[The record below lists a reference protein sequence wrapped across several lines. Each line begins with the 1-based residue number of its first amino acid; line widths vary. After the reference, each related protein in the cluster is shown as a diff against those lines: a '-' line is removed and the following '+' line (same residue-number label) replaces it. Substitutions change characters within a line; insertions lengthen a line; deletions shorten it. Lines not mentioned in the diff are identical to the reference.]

1 MPRPLTPDTL
11 VYDLV
16 SAGDPQ
22 VSPDGKYVAYV
33 LGKAERGKKLAGS
46 QIWLC
51 DIDGGNA
58 RQWTTAGKRN
68 GTPLW
73 SPDGAQIA
81 YLSDVVEKPGK
92 QGIFV
97 GDVVGGDA
105 RLVTKHNVTLGALA
119 WSADGTQLAY
129 LALVDPDNLDE
140 ADPGE
145 EDAPGVRVVRR
156 IDYKQDN
163 RGYLNDVR
171 QQVFVVDVASGERR
185 RLTTDTVDY
194 NFPAWSPDG
203 TTLVA
208 MTPNRNGMASQLALI
223 DVASGETKTITDR
236 EGTVGCWAWSP
247 SGNRILI
254 AGDTAKTWQLD
265 LHVYHIASGELQA
278 LTYDLAV
285 SPDAGFPTVSP
296 PSQPVWLDD
305 RRAIFHAMWGGSSG
319 IYQVDTETSA
329 IEKVI
334 DWPAMHGGLSVDTAR
349 TVAVQTQSSLDG
361 TGELIVT
368 DLANTTS
375 TVITHLNDAVF
386 AEMPPAQWARFD
398 VQRGD
403 FTIEAWLLKPAGFD
417 PFKQYPV
424 VLDVHGGPNSFYG
437 FTFNALQQSFAAAGF
452 LVVYSNP
459 RGSSSY
465 GRRFTQQV
473 INDWG
478 GEDFQDLMA
487 VVDEVQKRPYAD
499 PTRTGIYG
507 YSYGGF
513 MSSWVIGH
521 TDRFTAAVIGAP
533 VVDLVSFYGT
543 ADIGHTFGPLQI
555 GGTPWDNHDEYL
567 FRSPIT
573 YLENAKTPV
582 LIIHG
587 EADDRVPIG
596 QGEQLFITLSELGK
610 TVEFVRYPGGTHA
623 MLRTGYPVH
632 RLDALTRLP
641 AWFSTHLGG

>member
-1 MPRPLTPDTL
+1 MTRPLTPETI
-11 VYDLV
+11 VYDLAA
-16 SAGDPQ
+16 AGDPQ
-22 VSPDGKYVAYV
+22 VSPDGKTVAYV
-33 LGKAERGKKLAGS
+33 LGKAERGKKLTGS

-58 RQWTTAGKRN
+58 RQWSTAGKRN
-68 GTPLW
+68 STPRW
-73 SPDGAQIA
+73 SPDGSQLA
-81 YLSDVVEKPGK
+81 YLSDAVEKPGK

-97 GDVVGGDA
+97 RDVAGGDA

-119 WSADGTQLAY
+119 WSADGKQLAY

-140 ADPGE
+140 KDPGE

-171 QQVFVVDVASGERR
+171 QQVFVVDIASGERR
-185 RLTTDTVDY
+185 RLTTEAVDY
-194 NFPAWSPDG
+194 NFPSWSPDG
-203 TTLVA
+203 RTLA
-208 MTPNRNGMASQLALI
+208 AQTPNRNGMASQLALI
-223 DVASGETKTITDR
+223 DVGSGQTKTITDR

-247 SGNRILI
+247 SGDRILI

-265 LHVYHIASGELQA
+265 LYVYHVASGKLQQ
-278 LTYDLAV
+278 LTDDLQI
-285 SPDAGFPTVSP
+285 SPDAGFPTVTP

-305 RRAIFHAMWGGSSG
+305 RRAIFHALRGGSSG
-319 IYQVDTETSA
+319 IYEVDTETSE
-329 IEKVI
+329 IKKLI
-334 DWPAMHGGLSVDTAR
+334 DWPGMHGGLSVDAAH

-361 TGELIVT
+361 TGEIVVT
-368 DLANTTS
+368 DLTSKTS
-375 TVITHLNDAVF
+375 TVITHLNDALF
-386 AEMPPAQWARFD
+386 AETPPAQWERFD
-398 VQRGD
+398 IKRGD

-417 PFKQYPV
+417 PSKKYPV
-424 VLDVHGGPNSFYG
+424 VLDVHGGPNGFYG
-437 FTFNALQQSFAAAGF
+437 YSFNAIQQALAAAGF

-465 GRRFTQQV
+465 GRHFTQQV

-499 PTRTGIYG
+499 PSRTGIYG

-513 MSSWVIGH
+513 MSSWTIGH
-521 TDRFTAAVIGAP
+521 TDRFGAAVIGAP
-533 VVDLVSFYGT
+533 VVDLVSFFGT

-555 GGTPWDNHDEYL
+555 GGTPWDNHAEYL

-573 YLENAKTPV
+573 YLTNAKTPV

-587 EADDRVPIG
+587 ESDDRVPVS
-596 QGEQLFITLSELGK
+596 QGEQLFATLSELGQ
-610 TVEFVRYPGGTHA
+610 TVEFVRYPGGSHA
-623 MLRTGYPVH
+623 MLRTGFPAH
-632 RLDALTRLP
+632 RLDVLQRLTG
-641 AWFSTHLGG
+641 WFSKHLGS